1 MKLIGPLFVICLI
14 SSISVVGQQTR
25 PEPIPGRP
33 PVIMTSADFENLQIP
48 AQLDRYDKL
57 REKDERIRLD
67 RFVDL
72 ISADNKT
79 VEYVIGLKEKA
90 KDVAAPHLSSIFRF
104 LTIEKKITAN
114 RISFVFGTNSANEV
128 ELWLVPNNKIV
139 LPGCADCLVVAGEKL
154 NEFLK

>member
-79 VEYVIGLKEKA
+79 VEYVIGLMDKP
-90 KDVAAPHLSSIFRF
+90 KDV
-104 LTIEKKITAN
+104 
-114 RISFVFGTNSANEV
+114 
-128 ELWLVPNNKIV
+128 
-139 LPGCADCLVVAGEKL
+139 VATHVKL
-154 NEFLK
+154 I